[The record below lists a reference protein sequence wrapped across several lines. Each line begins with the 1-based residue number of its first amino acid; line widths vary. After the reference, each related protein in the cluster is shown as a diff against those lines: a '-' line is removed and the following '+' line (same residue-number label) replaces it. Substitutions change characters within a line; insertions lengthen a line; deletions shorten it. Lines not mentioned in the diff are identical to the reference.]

1 MTSKLTQILMDGDS
15 LFSGFFQWLEGQ
27 YDEASGGF
35 YYARSSKNSG
45 QFVPDIESTAQALN
59 IVERCGL
66 LDRLNGIVRDKLMGF
81 FQSKQDPV
89 TGLFYDT
96 NPNMRLDSVMV
107 GRAVGYS
114 MGALRKF
121 GAAPL
126 YSFPKHSAATPAYM
140 ESPQT
145 LGTWLSSIS
154 MSNSWR
160 GCDMLSH
167 CATHVTALSAGER
180 EPYLDVLFTYLGEL
194 QNPLTGFWGDGP
206 RYVQL
211 SGTFKLQLL
220 YNRFGIQMPRM
231 DRLYDSVLDVLRQ
244 EQATDMCYI
253 RNPISLLSSMRIPI
267 PSREMT
273 EIAEITVANMAKL
286 EREDGAFS
294 REIDRSPPAPNVA
307 QVKSGESY
315 PDMPIPVPLGL
326 GLVESDMN
334 ASTQAMLIRYTL
346 REFSGLPVQHLP
358 VPQSWFIDR
367 NAKLM
372 DK

>member
-1 MTSKLTQILMDGDS
+1 MTSKLTQILQDGDS

-45 QFVPDIESTAQALN
+45 QFTADIESTAQALN
-59 IVERCGL
+59 IIERCRL
-66 LDRLNGIVRDKLMGF
+66 LDGLNAIVRDKLISY

-89 TGLFYDT
+89 SGLFYDT
-96 NPNMRLDSVMV
+96 DPNMRLDSVMV

-126 YSFPKHSAATPAYM
+126 YPFPKQSTATPAYM

-145 LGTWLSSIS
+145 LGTWLHSIS
-154 MSNSWR
+154 LMNSWR
-160 GCDMLSH
+160 GCDKLSH
-167 CATHVTALSAGER
+167 CATYIAALSIAER
-180 EPYLDVLFTYLGEL
+180 EPYLAELFAYLADL
-194 QNPLTGFWGDGP
+194 QHPLTGFWGDGS

-211 SGTFKLQLL
+211 SGTFKLHLL
-220 YNRFGIQMPRM
+220 YNRFGIPMPRM
-231 DRLYDSVLDVLRQ
+231 DRIYDSVLDVLRQ

-253 RNPISLLSSMRIPI
+253 RNPISLLSSMKLSIPLH
-267 PSREMT
+267 EMM

-286 EREDGAFS
+286 KREDGAFS

-334 ASTQAMLIRYTL
+334 ASTQAILIRYTL
-346 REFSGLPVQHLP
+346 RELSALPVQHLP
-358 VPQSWFIDR
+358 VPQLWFS
-367 NAKLM
+367 KVM
-372 DK
+372 QS